1 MQQVKQEDLNR
12 WKPQVKKQHGAWR
25 AFAVVTLL
33 SLSLTACGF
42 FSKPKPVAPLPEQR
56 ILKKKVV
63 MTGFAVNAPAQVQ
76 DLNDVAQGI
85 PRELLSRLERSG
97 NFLVRQSKDLLS
109 YDLKQDAPSAKL
121 VKQVAADN
129 DAQFVIA
136 GEIRSAGVRS
146 DKKYWGLWESRS
158 RHIEIEF
165 AIYDGM
171 TGAFLQRHHLYRPAE
186 DDSKIGRDKP
196 FGSVAFYATNYGK
209 AIDSVLEESVGWIR
223 KDLSAFPMIAKIVQ
237 VNGKRLVLDA
247 GATSSLIVDDMGLV
261 VSDFDEL
268 PVIGLSA
275 VQARPQYYGTPQA
288 SMGRLKLQQT
298 QLQLAV
304 GELEGEAEIGAVK
317 VKVGDYVR
325 FDGVKP

>member
-1 MQQVKQEDLNR
+1 MQQGQQYGLNSR
-12 WKPQVKKQHGAWR
+12 KQHARSQYGIWGM
-25 AFAVVTLL
+25 FAVVMLL
-33 SLSLTACGF
+33 SLSQTACGL
-42 FSKPKPVAPLPEQR
+42 FSKPKPAPLPEQR

-63 MTGFAVNAPAQVQ
+63 MTGFAVSVPSQVQ
-76 DLNDVAQGI
+76 DLDDVAQGI

-209 AIDSVLEESVGWIR
+209 AIDAVLEESVGWIR

-247 GATSSLIVDDMGLV
+247 GSLSSLIVDDRGLV

-268 PVIGLSA
+268 PVIGMSA

-288 SMGRLKLQQT
+288 SMGRVKIQQT

-325 FDGVKP
+325 FDGAKP